1 MTDSKD
7 TAGQEAAAP
16 QGRITWK
23 IGRYSSCYGHVAGIS
38 ASAYAIHWDSS
49 VFPGGWKLRGSL
61 PGQEDLNE
69 RDDSMDALKAMAEER
84 FEEFVHGLGA
94 VFPEE
99 SLKPLAFTSSNSSE
113 WGFDSPTGFIPAAG
127 LVGCVVTICTKN
139 GFTYT
144 AATVTSFEA
153 NEGVLDLHGGQISFV
168 AGDKHAHSFTR
179 LAVYEIARGYLYGKA
194 ETWTAS

>member
-23 IGRYSSCYGHVAGIS
+23 IGSYSSCYGHVAGIS

-69 RDDSMDALKAMAEER
+69 RDDSMDALKAIAEER

-94 VFPEE
+94 IFPDETPE
-99 SLKPLAFTSSNSSE
+99 PETTSFFE
-113 WGFDSPTGFIPAAG
+113 TREKAWGFDTRQGFIPAEDLVGRTVNIGTKDG
-127 LVGCVVTICTKN
+127 LVLDS
-139 GFTYT
+139 
-144 AATVTSFEA
+144 ATVTSFIA
-153 NEGVLDLHGGQISFV
+153 SEGVLVLHGGQSAHPFL
-168 AGDKHAHSFTR
+168 GDEPRPHTVTR
-179 LAVYEIARGYLYGKA
+179 LPVHEIARGYVHGKA
-194 ETWTAS
+194 GA